1 MKVLSEIRLRSS
13 HIIGPVIGAC
23 LNLYFIYHAIHGDRG
38 LIAFWQLNKQIT
50 QAENTYLVVSRKR
63 AEIQNKVRLLNPNT
77 LNSDMLEERARFL
90 LGYTNPGEIVI
101 FLAKK

>member
-1 MKVLSEIRLRSS
+1 MI
-13 HIIGPVIGAC
+13 
-23 LNLYFIYHAIHGDRG
+23 LYFIYDAIHGDRG

-50 QAENTYLVVSRKR
+50 QAENTYLAVSRKR